1 LEQLL
6 ADRRAD
12 LLKNVATTQ
21 LRVVELEQE
30 LKQVHEAVVTDNK
43 KLEDELAEE
52 KQKTQEANAQFNT
65 ASIGK
70 IEDLLT
76 IFCFV

>member
-30 LKQVHEAVVTDNK
+30 LKQVREAVVTDNK

-52 KQKTQEANAQFNT
+52 KHKTQEANAQFNT
-65 ASIGK
+65 ANIGK